1 MSSKITLDR
10 LAAANPAPDHGIDI
24 DDSKLLLAI
33 QERSVAMS
41 TNTERKA
48 TRGIPPLAGS
58 EPPKRQRGWIVVLAA
73 FAAVMIVGLVTLL
86 GSTSTD
92 SPSATVPVVVVPSPS
107 TTVPVAVVP
116 TPTEPTTAAVAVPLT
131 VEIEAFDYGYTGF
144 DTEFNVG
151 DTLELF
157 NSSESE
163 YHSLIVIKISD
174 DYPIKT
180 IEEVIALDPTEIW
193 LNAIVDSFGRRLHA
207 APGTKATGRI
217 RFQTPGTYIALD
229 WLPQNAD
236 PEAISRVINPTTG
249 IAITPPFEVDG
260 GPPGYQHGMI
270 VEFEVGDS

>member
-10 LAAANPAPDHGIDI
+10 LAAANPAPEHGIDI

-92 SPSATVPVVVVPSPS
+92 SPSATVPV
-107 TTVPVAVVP
+107 AVVP
-116 TPTEPTTAAVAVPLT
+116 TPTEPTTAAVVVPLT

-180 IEEVIALDPTEIW
+180 IEEVVALDPTEIW
-193 LNAIVDSFGRRLHA
+193 MNAIVDSFGRRLHA

-217 RFQTPGTYIALD
+217 RLQTPGTYIALD

-236 PEAISRVINPTTG
+236 PEAISRLINPTTG
-249 IAITPPFEVDG
+249 IAMTAPFEVDG
-260 GPPGYQHGMI
+260 GPLGYQHGMI